1 MEWSTYMFVK
11 TALKGL
17 QWASKEVV
25 EQGVPTLL
33 DDDDDDDEGE
43 PEYWE
48 PLAGLLFIILAMAFS
63 KQFFILMDIYVP
75 CHSKR
80 ICGVTGSHSSKCI
93 VFVSRSKN

>member
-33 DDDDDDDEGE
+33 DDDDDDDDEEGDTRVLGAFS
-43 PEYWE
+43 WASVHN
-48 PLAGLLFIILAMAFS
+48 LGHGLLETVLYS
-63 KQFFILMDIYVP
+63 YG
-75 CHSKR
+75 H
-80 ICGVTGSHSSKCI
+80 ICSLS
-93 VFVSRSKN
+93 